1 VAWRVYAAAVAGSSH
16 VAAGLPCQDAFSY
29 RVVGDV
35 LVAVVCDG
43 AGSAV
48 SSHLGARATSSG
60 VVGALAQRLTAAAAT
75 GREFLR
81 DSPEAARTWLHDV
94 VAESR
99 AELCAQ
105 AAAAEA
111 PLGDYAATLVGV
123 VAGPAGGWFFHI
135 GDGVGVAG
143 LADGSSLVSL
153 PENGEYANETYFV
166 TGDEWARHLRLL
178 RLEAPLQ
185 RLALMSDGA
194 APFAM
199 NKGCQALF
207 EPFIVPVEKFL
218 LATDERTGS
227 AALARTLGDPRTH
240 RITADDK
247 TLLLAYA

>member
-16 VAAGLPCQDAFSY
+16 LATGLPCQDAFAY

-43 AGSAV
+43 AGSAPASQV
-48 SSHLGARATSSG
+48 GARAMSSG
-60 VVGALAQRLTAAAAT
+60 VLRVLAQRLTAAAAT
-75 GREFLR
+75 GRGGWPG
-81 DSPEAARTWLHDV
+81 SPAAAESWLHDV

-99 AELCAQ
+99 AALSAQ
-105 AAAAEA
+105 AVAAEA
-111 PLGDYAATLVGV
+111 PLGDYASTLVGV

-135 GDGVGVAG
+135 GDGVAVAG
-143 LADGSSLVSL
+143 RADGSSVVSQ

-178 RLEAPLQ
+178 PLEAPLR

-194 APFAM
+194 AAFVM
-199 NKGCQALF
+199 NKGGQALF
-207 EPFIVPVEKFL
+207 EPFIAPVEKFL

-227 AALARTLGDPRTH
+227 AALARTLSDPRTSQ
-240 RITADDK
+240 ITPDDK